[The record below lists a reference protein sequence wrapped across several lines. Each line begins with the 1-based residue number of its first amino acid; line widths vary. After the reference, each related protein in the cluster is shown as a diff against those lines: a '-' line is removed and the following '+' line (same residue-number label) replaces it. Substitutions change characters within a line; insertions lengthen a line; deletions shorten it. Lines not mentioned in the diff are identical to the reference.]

1 MRTIVIAGLTML
13 AACERVPIEQRP
25 APTRPVAH
33 LEVLPPPPPPVTPLP
48 APRPHPHP
56 PGSPPPPGAS
66 LPRPAS
72 DAGGRTARR
81 PGPLPEPPSLEPA
94 AYTAWLRALPRADQQ
109 RIAAFCRHHRQD
121 LQPSCGGIGPLHVPY
136 PPFGRVRAWREGD
149 ATSLFASV
157 DDWQASLSAGQRAY
171 VDHECQGGEDR
182 PSSDLCGDNTPLVIS
197 FDDQPVTF
205 APGGRFA
212 FQPDALTATDWPT
225 ATTPWLALD
234 GNHDG
239 VIDRG
244 AELFGSDTVL
254 PDGTTATN
262 GFVALAALDAN
273 HDGVIDARDPA
284 FADLVLW
291 ADRDHDQRGP
301 ATELTPAMATLVA
314 ISLASRVVPRCDAR
328 CNCEGE
334 RADLT
339 WRDAA
344 DALHHGA
351 IVDVYLPRR

>member
-1 MRTIVIAGLTML
+1 V
-13 AACERVPIEQRP
+13 
-25 APTRPVAH
+25 
-33 LEVLPPPPPPVTPLP
+33 
-48 APRPHPHP
+48 
-56 PGSPPPPGAS
+56 
-66 LPRPAS
+66 
-72 DAGGRTARR
+72 
-81 PGPLPEPPSLEPA
+81 PPSLEA
-94 AYTAWLRALPRADQQ
+94 KAYTAWLRALPRTDRQ
-109 RIAAFCRHHRQD
+109 RLAAFCRDHALD
-121 LQPSCGGIGPLHVPY
+121 LQPSCGGIGPLHIPY
-136 PPFGRVRAWREGD
+136 PPYPRMPMAGP
-149 ATSLFASV
+149 ATQQPRSAFASV
-157 DDWQASLSAGQRAY
+157 EDWQASLTTSQRAY
-171 VDHECQGGEDR
+171 VDRECAAGEDR
-182 PSSDLCGDNTPLVIS
+182 PSSDLCGENTPLVIS

-205 APGGRFA
+205 AAGGRFA
-212 FQPDALTATDWPT
+212 FEPGALTTTDWPT
-225 ATTPWLALD
+225 AATPWLAVD
-234 GNHDG
+234 ANHDG

-254 PDGTTATN
+254 PDGTTAAN

-301 ATELTPAMATLVA
+301 AAELTPAAATLVA

-328 CNCEGE
+328 RNCEGE

-344 DALHHGA
+344 GAPHHGA